1 MDTVVRIRPSLGEMP
16 AAHGPLNIAEIE
28 LGGIPRGAVLV
39 LCDRGRLSI
48 SAEEI
53 MNGLAEHG
61 YESLAA
67 DVFPAEQHDPTDADL
82 LDAVSKLVERLRTRG
97 WESDQIGVVGYG
109 FGARV
114 ALQAAAHFTLGVAIS
129 VNPAGLGHA
138 LAPGLTPLADAV
150 EPVTTPW
157 LGMFGAR
164 EHATRPADVRRLG
177 KALWAKS
184 PAYTEVVTYRGVTGD
199 FYRNS
204 VSAPAHAA
212 AFDSWQ
218 RVIEWLNGHVAPRPT
233 PLAEAWRLHEL
244 VG

>member
-1 MDTVVRIRPSLGEMP
+1 MDPVARIRPSLVELPSTRGS
-16 AAHGPLNIAEIE
+16 ISTAEVS
-28 LGGIPRGAVLV
+28 LGGVPRGAVVV
-39 LCDRGRLSI
+39 LCDRGRLAVS
-48 SAEEI
+48 SDEI

-61 YESLAA
+61 YESVAA

-82 LDAVSKLVERLRTRG
+82 LDDVSTLIARLRERN
-97 WESDQIGVVGYG
+97 WELDQIGVLGYG

-114 ALQAAAHFTLGVAIS
+114 ALQAAGRFTLGAAVS

-138 LAPGLTPLADAV
+138 LAPGLAPLVEAV
-150 EPVTTPW
+150 EPVTTAW
-157 LGMFGAR
+157 VGMFGAR
-164 EHATRPADVRRLG
+164 EHATPPADVHRLSRT
-177 KALWAKS
+177 LWTRS
-184 PAYTEVVTYRGVTGD
+184 PAYTETVIYPGVTGD